1 MCYVFAGYYFSF
13 FYVFL
18 LFCCEEGCTWTVL
31 DGEFDSVFVFLFLC
45 KSKDFKAFL
54 RCSCVHFFSVVLLFC
69 FAIITVIV
77 FLFFLKNPWF
87 TKKKKEK
94 KNLCSQRKHD
104 VWSLE
109 WGRHSFVNRTQPDYA
124 EPFWGSCRLLKTPPK
139 KLKGD
144 RGLKK
149 VEIGGGGGGG
159 KI

>member
-1 MCYVFAGYYFSF
+1 MCLLVIIFL

-18 LFCCEEGCTWTVL
+18 LLCCEEGCTWTVL

-54 RCSCVHFFSVVLLFC
+54 RCSCVHFFSVVSFF
-69 FAIITVIV
+69 FAIITVIG
-77 FLFFLKNPWF
+77 FFLNPRF
-87 TKKKKEK
+87 TKKKK

-109 WGRHSFVNRTQPDYA
+109 WGRHSFVNRTKPDYA
-124 EPFWGSCRLLKTPPK
+124 EPFSASCRLLKLPPK

-149 VEIGGGGGGG
+149 VEIWGAARPSMLLFVE
-159 KI
+159 